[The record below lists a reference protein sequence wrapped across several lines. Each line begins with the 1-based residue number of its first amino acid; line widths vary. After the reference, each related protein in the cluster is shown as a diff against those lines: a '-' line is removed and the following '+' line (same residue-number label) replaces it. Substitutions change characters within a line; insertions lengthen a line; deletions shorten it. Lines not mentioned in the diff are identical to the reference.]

1 MLPVDL
7 TDDCTHRA
15 VYLDIF
21 RHLGPAFGSNL
32 KERPRAPPLWLGVE
46 KVAKGVDA
54 IGDALRIVEA
64 INPEDQTPAPETV
77 AQPCRQARSHGIAR
91 GLRIGRGIDTDG
103 KRANAHIAAFEFEG
117 FAGRS
122 CDAVPD

>member
-21 RHLGPAFGSNL
+21 RPLGPAFGSNL
-32 KERPRAPPLWLGVE
+32 KERHLAPPLRLGVE
-46 KVAKGVDA
+46 KAAKGVDA

-64 INPEDQTPAPETV
+64 INPEDQTPTPETV
-77 AQPCRQARSHGIAR
+77 AQPCRQVRCHGLARDP
-91 GLRIGRGIDTDG
+91 RIGRGIDADG
-103 KRANAHIAAFEFEG
+103 KRANAHIAAAEFEG

-122 CDAVPD
+122 RDAVPD